1 MGTMS
6 INVLE
11 RTREIGVMRAIGASS
26 WAIQSIVIAEGVV
39 IGLVSWIISVAL
51 AIPLTIVLTF
61 GVGMAIFS
69 VQLPAVYSLS
79 GMIVWLFGTL
89 LLAAIA
95 SALPAARA
103 SRLTV
108 RDTLAYE

>member
-1 MGTMS
+1 
-6 INVLE
+6 
-11 RTREIGVMRAIGASS
+11 
-26 WAIQSIVIAEGVV
+26 
-39 IGLVSWIISVAL
+39 
-51 AIPLTIVLTF
+51 LTL
-61 GVGMAIFS
+61 GVGMAVFS
-69 VQLPAVYSLS
+69 THLPAVYSLS

-95 SALPAARA
+95 SSLPASRA